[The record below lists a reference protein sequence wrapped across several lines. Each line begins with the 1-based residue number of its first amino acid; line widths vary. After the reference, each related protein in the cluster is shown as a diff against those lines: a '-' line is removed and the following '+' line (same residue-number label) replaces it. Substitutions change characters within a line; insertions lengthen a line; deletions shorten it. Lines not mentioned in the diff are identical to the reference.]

1 MSCLMGPRKCIT
13 PHCWGRPMALP
24 KPKRP
29 LNYNWHKQSF
39 LPLRIAEECS
49 LMTFKGEDITLKL
62 NNVSKRNKLLKES

>member
-1 MSCLMGPRKCIT
+1 
-13 PHCWGRPMALP
+13 MALP